1 MAGMA
6 KIKRSVGRG
15 GVNRAADVRLI
26 QRLLNHYKIPGVT
39 VLLDVDGVAGPKT
52 YKRIELFQKKIVRMA
67 HPDGRIDPHG
77 RTFKKLTATRP
88 GAKSAK
94 LFNVSTKARN
104 LLKSIEVL
112 KTKPYDDQT
121 GRDIHHWVKG
131 ATIGYGHLIPRR
143 EWNKYKSGITRAQAV
158 ALFNKDLLPF
168 SKKVKQSVTTKIKQN
183 EFDALVILTFNIGR
197 TAFGKSSVL
206 KLINNPCANT
216 SYPSL
221 EKAWKAWNKSQGRYN
236 RGLANRRVAEWN
248 VYSKNIYKRW

>member
-1 MAGMA
+1 MARIA

-15 GVNRAADVRLI
+15 GVNQAADVRLI

-52 YKRIELFQKKIVRMA
+52 YKRITLFQKKIVKMA
-67 HPDGRIDPHG
+67 HPDGRIDPNG
-77 RTFKKLTATRP
+77 RTFKKLTAVRP

-94 LFNVSTKARN
+94 LFSFSTKARN

-121 GRDIHHWVKG
+121 GNDITSWVKG

-143 EWNKYKSGITRAQAV
+143 EWNKYKSGISKAQAV

-168 SKKVKQSVTTKIKQN
+168 LKKVKQSVSAKVKQN
-183 EFDALVILTFNIGR
+183 EFDAMLILTFNIGR

-206 KLINNPCANT
+206 KLVNNPSANT
-216 SYPSL
+216 PYASL

-236 RGLANRRVAEWN
+236 RGLANRRAAEWN
-248 VYSKNIYKRW
+248 IYSKNIYKKW